1 MEPTNNLSEQVIR
14 EHVLMRKIMGTFR
27 SEDGAEYYQHIA
39 SVFASWRL
47 QGKDVYGELKK
58 LLVNELC
65 LR

>member
-1 MEPTNNLSEQVIR
+1 MEPTNNLSEQAIR
-14 EHVLMRKIMGTFR
+14 EHMLMRKTIGTFR
-27 SEDGAEYYQHIA
+27 SEDGSEYYQYIA

-47 QGKDVYGELKK
+47 QGKEVYDELKK